1 MQEDFLHYI
10 WQYQK
15 FSRNALSV
23 VSGLKLEVMAVGEYN
38 TNSGP
43 DFYNSKLCING
54 QVWVGTVELHLKS
67 SDWFVHKHQDDS
79 AYNNVI
85 LHVVWEDDVAVFDK
99 HNNQLQTLVLKDYV
113 DKTLLSKYRQL
124 LQKKTWINCENQIH
138 QINELTMTF
147 WKEKLLVK
155 RLERKLLIF
164 QKRLTEL
171 KNDWEAV
178 LFLTLAEN
186 FGLKLNSDQFLQ
198 LANNLSF
205 SKFKKETSSLI
216 SIEALLFGEANLL
229 NNDIEDAYYQ
239 KLKAEFSYLKQKH
252 QLNDSLVSLQF
263 FRMRP
268 AGFPTLRLSQFA
280 VLYNTHQNLFS
291 KVIEEQSIT
300 ELRTIFEV
308 SASDYWDTHYTF
320 GKVSTKRK
328 KSISKGFVDLLI
340 LNVIIPLK
348 FMYARSQGVDNFE
361 SLFKLYNSLQPE
373 QNTVIKKFEQ
383 LKISVKSAADSQAL
397 IEMKTRFCDKQ
408 KCLHCEI
415 GNKLLYQS

>member
-15 FSRNALSV
+15 FSANTLTTVSADEVYVLSV
-23 VSGLKLEVMAVGEYN
+23 GGYN
-38 TNSGP
+38 TDSGP
-43 DFYNSKLCING
+43 DFYNSKLRIDG
-54 QVWVGTVELHLKS
+54 QLWVGTVELHLKS
-67 SDWFVHKHQDDS
+67 SDWFVHQHQDDS
-79 AYNNVI
+79 AYENVI

-99 HNNQLQTLVLKDYV
+99 HNNQLQTLVLKNYV
-113 DKTLLSKYRQL
+113 DENLLLNYTSL
-124 LQKKTWINCENQIH
+124 LEKKNWINCENQIH
-138 QINELTMTF
+138 KIDELTMTF

-155 RLERKLLIF
+155 RLERKALVF

-171 KNDWEAV
+171 NNDWEAV

-186 FGLKLNSDQFLQ
+186 FGLKLNFEQFLQ
-198 LANNLSF
+198 LARNISF
-205 SKFKKETSSLI
+205 SKFKKECSSLI
-216 SIEALLFGEANLL
+216 NIEALLFGQANLL

-239 KLKAEFSYLKQKH
+239 KLKTEFNYLKQKY
-252 QLNDSLVSLQF
+252 QLNDSLVKLQF

-280 VLYNTHQNLFS
+280 VLYKTHQNLFS
-291 KVIEEQSIT
+291 KVIEKQSIT
-300 ELRTIFEV
+300 ELREIFVV

-320 GKVSTKRK
+320 GKVSIKRK
-328 KSISKGFVDLLI
+328 KSISKSFVNLLI

-373 QNTVIKKFEQ
+373 QNTVIKRFEQ